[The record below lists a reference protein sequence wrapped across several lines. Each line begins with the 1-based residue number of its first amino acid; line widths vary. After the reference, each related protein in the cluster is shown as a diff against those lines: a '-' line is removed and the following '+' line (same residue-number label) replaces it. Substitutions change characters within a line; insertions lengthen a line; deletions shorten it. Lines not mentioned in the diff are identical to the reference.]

1 MFESPDCKKNCQ
13 KFRQRYIICIYRAGS
28 FKSELAKI
36 IDNTLFND
44 PPSLQSDA
52 KKMTLASYTPGTI
65 FLSKY

>member
-13 KFRQRYIICIYRAGS
+13 KFRQRYICIYTAGS
-28 FKSELAKI
+28 CRSELAKI
-36 IDNTLFND
+36 VVNTLFND
-44 PPSLQSDA
+44 PPSLESDA